1 MGLGAALGSRMTA
14 YFHKYRYR
22 AILLFGTIGVL
33 FAFLMSFTGLPV
45 LMVFGGF
52 VGSFSDDFLEVR
64 TDILLN
70 DMIPSK
76 QRATLM
82 SVNSFV
88 FSMIMIVLSTV
99 FGWIM

>member
-22 AILLFGTIGVL
+22 AILLFSAIGVL
-33 FAFLMSFTGLPV
+33 FAFLMSFTGLPA

-52 VGSFSDDFLEVR
+52 IGSFSDDFLEVR

>member
-1 MGLGAALGSRMTA
+1 
-14 YFHKYRYR
+14 
-22 AILLFGTIGVL
+22 
-33 FAFLMSFTGLPV
+33 MSFTGLPA

-88 FSMIMIVLSTV
+88 FFYDYDRPFHRVWMDHVIVKNLLSLKNAHQ
-99 FGWIM
+99 FFC